1 LEKKLLK
8 LVVIQFKAFK
18 EEKMSNKAVIID
30 GVRSPIGTKGSPMI
44 GMRSDEIAG
53 QVIKGLLDRN
63 KELDV
68 NLVEDVSLG
77 CAFPE
82 GPTGML
88 VARGASIL
96 AGIPETAAAN
106 VINRYCGSA
115 MTSLHMISSAIEA
128 GDIDVGIAGGVE
140 DMFTIPQGGFAP
152 DFNVELAEQDYY
164 ISMGEGAELLAD
176 ELNISREDQE
186 EFSFSSHDKAV
197 AAREAGRFDN
207 EIVPITLE
215 DGTIIDKD
223 SGPRNPDKDKIKS
236 LNPAFRADGT
246 VTAAT
251 SSPFSIG
258 ASAMLIT
265 SEKFAN
271 DNGLKIRAYIEGR
284 AVAGVNWKMF
294 GSGPIPATEKALEK
308 TGLSM
313 DNIDV
318 IELNEAF
325 AAQALYCI
333 KKANWDINKVNLNGG
348 AVALGHPLGISGTRI
363 ITTLLNV
370 LEQQD
375 KSMGLATMCVG
386 TGQGITTIIKRDK

>member
-1 LEKKLLK
+1 
-8 LVVIQFKAFK
+8 
-18 EEKMSNKAVIID
+18 MSNKAVIID

-44 GMRSDEIAG
+44 GMRSDEISG

>member
-1 LEKKLLK
+1 
-8 LVVIQFKAFK
+8 
-18 EEKMSNKAVIID
+18 MSVKAVIID

-68 NLVEDVSLG
+68 NFIEDVSLG

-115 MTSLHMISSAIEA
+115 MTSLHLISSAIEA

-152 DFNVELAEQDYY
+152 DFNVKLAEQDYY

-176 ELNISREDQE
+176 ELEISREEQE
-186 EFSFSSHDKAV
+186 EFSFSSHNKAV
-197 AAREAGRFDN
+197 AARDAGKFDN
-207 EIVPITLE
+207 EIIPITLE
-215 DGTIIDKD
+215 DGTVIDKD
-223 SGPRNPDKDKIKS
+223 SGPRNPDKEKIKS

-271 DNGLKIRAYIEGR
+271 EHGLKIRAFVEGR

-294 GSGPIPATEKALEK
+294 GSGPVPATEKALEK
-308 TGLSM
+308 AGLTM
-313 DNIDV
+313 DDIDAV
-318 IELNEAF
+318 ELNEAF

-333 KKANWDINKVNLNGG
+333 KKSNWDINKVNLNGG

-386 TGQGITTIIKRDK
+386 TGQGITTIIKRG

>member
-1 LEKKLLK
+1 
-8 LVVIQFKAFK
+8 
-18 EEKMSNKAVIID
+18 MSNKAVIID
-30 GVRSPIGTKGSPMI
+30 GVRSPIGTKGSPLI
-44 GMRSDEIAG
+44 GMRPDEIAG
-53 QVIKGLLDRN
+53 QVIKGVLDRN
-63 KELDV
+63 KALNINDI
-68 NLVEDVSLG
+68 EDVSLG

-128 GDIDVGIAGGVE
+128 GDIEVGVAGGVE

-152 DFNVELAEQDYY
+152 DFNVKLAEEDYY

-176 ELNISREDQE
+176 ELSISREDQE
-186 EFSFSSHDKAV
+186 EFSFRSHERAV
-197 AAREAGRFDN
+197 EARDSGKFDN
-207 EIVPITLE
+207 EIVPIILE
-215 DGTIIDKD
+215 DGSVLDKD
-223 SGPRNPDKDKIKS
+223 SGPRNPDKEKIKS
-236 LNPAFRADGT
+236 LKPAFKADGT

-265 SEKFAN
+265 SENYAKK
-271 DNGLKIRAYIEGR
+271 NGLKIRAYIEGR
-284 AVAGVNWKMF
+284 AVAGVNWTMF
-294 GSGPIPATEKALEK
+294 GSGPIPATAKALK
-308 TGLSM
+308 NTGLSM
-313 DNIDV
+313 DDIDV
-318 IELNEAF
+318 VEINEAF

-333 KKANWDINKVNLNGG
+333 RKADWDESKVNLNGG
-348 AVALGHPLGISGTRI
+348 AIALGHPLGISGTRI
-363 ITTLLNV
+363 ITTLLNI

-375 KSMGLATMCVG
+375 KSTGLATMCVG
-386 TGQGITTIIKRDK
+386 TGQGITTIIKRG

>member
-1 LEKKLLK
+1 
-8 LVVIQFKAFK
+8 
-18 EEKMSNKAVIID
+18 MSIKAVIID

-63 KELDV
+63 KKLDV
-68 NLVEDVSLG
+68 NLIEDVSLG

-152 DFNVELAEQDYY
+152 DFNVKLAEQDYY

-176 ELNISREDQE
+176 ELEISRAEQE
-186 EFSFSSHDKAV
+186 EFSFSSHNKAV
-197 AAREAGRFDN
+197 AARDAGKFDN
-207 EIVPITLE
+207 EIIPITLE
-215 DGTIIDKD
+215 DGTVIDKD

-271 DNGLKIRAYIEGR
+271 EHGLKIRAFVEGR

-294 GSGPIPATEKALEK
+294 GSGPVPATEKALEK
-308 TGLSM
+308 AGLTM
-313 DNIDV
+313 DDIDAV
-318 IELNEAF
+318 ELNEAF

-333 KKANWDINKVNLNGG
+333 KKSNWDINKVNLNGG

-386 TGQGITTIIKRDK
+386 TGQGITTIIKRG

>member
-1 LEKKLLK
+1 
-8 LVVIQFKAFK
+8 
-18 EEKMSNKAVIID
+18 MSNKAVIID

-68 NLVEDVSLG
+68 NLIEDVSLG

-152 DFNVELAEQDYY
+152 DFNVKLAEQDYY

-176 ELNISREDQE
+176 ELDISREEQE
-186 EFSFSSHDKAV
+186 NFSFSSHDKAV
-197 AAREAGRFDN
+197 AAREAGKFDN

-215 DGTIIDKD
+215 DGTVIDKD
-223 SGPRNPDKDKIKS
+223 SGPRTPDKDKIKS
-236 LNPAFRADGT
+236 LNPAFRVDGT

-271 DNGLKIRAYIEGR
+271 KHGLKIRASIEGR

-294 GSGPIPATEKALEK
+294 GSGPVPATEKALEK

-313 DNIDV
+313 DDIDA

-333 KKANWDINKVNLNGG
+333 KKANWDADKVNLNGG
-348 AVALGHPLGISGTRI
+348 AVAIGHPLGISGTRI

-386 TGQGITTIIKRDK
+386 TGQGITTIIKRG